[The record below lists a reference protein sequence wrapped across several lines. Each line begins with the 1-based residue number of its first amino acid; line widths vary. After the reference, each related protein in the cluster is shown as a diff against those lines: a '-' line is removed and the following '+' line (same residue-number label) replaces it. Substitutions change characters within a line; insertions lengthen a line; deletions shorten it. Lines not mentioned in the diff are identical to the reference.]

1 MTNDENSVLDD
12 VKGWLRERGLTKSN
26 LKAYKY
32 YLPYLVGGGKAWT
45 PQSVTFELTLR
56 CNLSCQMCPLDLP
69 RLMHDKSD
77 PERVKERQR
86 HELTTDEIKR
96 VIDDIAEMG
105 VQDMTITGGE
115 VFLRKDIF
123 EIVEHI
129 TRTPIHLCL
138 NSNGWFL
145 RPEEARRL
153 VALRPH
159 ALSISVDG
167 PDDLHDEIRRGK
179 GSFKRLLEGIH
190 NVQEAKRELGLKRP
204 KIGITVTIS
213 ALNQSRYS
221 EVLDQLKDAGV
232 DTVDFDYM
240 FYTTPEHDRQ
250 TEELIPLPV
259 QRKEE
264 NQDLPKYLRQVD
276 GQTLHREAQRAIR
289 KGEQYD
295 IPIGFGP
302 PLETAEQMER
312 RFLDDEYAFVEK
324 CFYPWKTFRVSP
336 YGDVYSC
343 SIDVAFGNVR
353 ERSVKEIWN
362 NEAYQTFRRALKKRR
377 LFPKCAKCCA
387 LNNEFW
393 KYLPTIG

>member
-1 MTNDENSVLDD
+1 MTNDENTVLDD

-26 LKAYKY
+26 LKSYKY

-69 RLMHDKSD
+69 RIMHDKTD
-77 PERVKERQR
+77 PEFIKERQS
-86 HELTTDEIKR
+86 HELTTEEVKR
-96 VIDDIAEMG
+96 TITDIAEMG

-115 VFLRKDIF
+115 VFLRKDVF

-129 TRTPIHLCL
+129 TNTPIHLCV
-138 NSNGWFL
+138 NTNGWFL
-145 RPEEARRL
+145 RPDEARRL
-153 VALRPH
+153 VSLKPH
-159 ALSISVDG
+159 ALSISIDG

-179 GSFKRLLEGIH
+179 GSFRRLLEGIR
-190 NVQEAKRELGLKRP
+190 NIQAAKKELGVKRP
-204 KIGITVTIS
+204 KIGITVTVS
-213 ALNQSRYS
+213 ALNQGRYS
-221 EVLDQLKDAGV
+221 EVLDWLKDTGV

-240 FYTTPEHDRQ
+240 FYTTPDHNRQ
-250 TEELIPLPV
+250 TEQLIPLPV
-259 QRKEE
+259 HHKEE
-264 NQDLPKYLRQVD
+264 NQDLPMYLRQVN
-276 GQTLHREAQRAIR
+276 GQTLLEESQKAVR
-289 KGEQYD
+289 KGEEYG
-295 IPIGFGP
+295 IPVGFGP
-302 PLETAEQMER
+302 PLKTAEEMER

-324 CFYPWKTFRVSP
+324 CFYPWKTFRISP

-353 ERSVKEIWN
+353 EKSVKEIWN
-362 NEAYQTFRRALKKRR
+362 NDAYQTFRRALKKRR

-393 KYLPTIG
+393 KYLPAI

>member
-12 VKGWLRERGLTKSN
+12 MKGWLRERGLTKSN
-26 LKAYKY
+26 LKSYKY
-32 YLPYLVGGGKAWT
+32 WLPYTFAGGKAWT

-69 RLMHDKSD
+69 RIMHDKSN
-77 PERVKERQR
+77 PEFIKDRQR
-86 HELTTDEIKR
+86 HELSTEEVKR
-96 VIDDIAEMG
+96 VIDDIAAMG
-105 VQDMTITGGE
+105 VEDMTITGGE
-115 VFLRKDIF
+115 VFLRKDVF
-123 EIVEHI
+123 EIIEHI
-129 TRTPIHLCL
+129 TRTPIHLCV
-138 NSNGWFL
+138 NTNGWFL

-153 VALRPH
+153 VGLRPH
-159 ALSISVDG
+159 ALSISIDG

-179 GSFKRLLEGIH
+179 GSFRRLLEGIR
-190 NVQEAKRELGLKRP
+190 NIQEAKRELGVKRP
-204 KIGITVTIS
+204 KIGITVTVS
-213 ALNQSRYS
+213 ALNQHRYS
-221 EVLDQLKDAGV
+221 EVLDWLKGTGV

-250 TEELIPLPV
+250 TEALIPLPV
-259 QRKEE
+259 HHKEE
-264 NQDLPKYLRQVD
+264 DQDLPMYLRQVN
-276 GQTLHREAQRAIR
+276 GHVLHEESQKAIR
-289 KGEQYD
+289 KGEEYG

-302 PLETAEQMER
+302 PLKSPEEMER

-324 CFYPWKTFRVSP
+324 CFYPWKTFRISP

-353 ERSVKEIWN
+353 DHSVREIWN
-362 NEAYQTFRRALKKRR
+362 NEAYQTFRRVLKKRR

-393 KYLPTIG
+393 KYLPTLG

>member
-12 VKGWLRERGLTKSN
+12 VKGWLRERGITKSN
-26 LKAYKY
+26 LGFYKY
-32 YLPYLVGGGKAWT
+32 YVPYAVGRGKAWT

-69 RLMHDKSD
+69 RIMHDKTNPD
-77 PERVKERQR
+77 FVKERQR
-86 HELTTDEIKR
+86 AELSTAEVKE
-96 VIDDIAEMG
+96 VIDDIAGMG

-115 VFLRKDIF
+115 VFLRKDVF
-123 EIVEHI
+123 EIIGHI
-129 TRTPIHLCL
+129 TRTPIHLCV
-138 NSNGWFL
+138 NTNGWFL

-153 VALRPH
+153 VELKPH
-159 ALSISVDG
+159 ALSISIDG

-179 GSFKRLLEGIH
+179 GSFRRLLEGIR
-190 NVQEAKRELGLKRP
+190 NIQAAKKELGVKRP

-213 ALNQSRYS
+213 ALNQHRYS
-221 EVLDQLKDAGV
+221 EVLDWLKDVGV

-240 FYTTPEHDRQ
+240 FYTTPDHNRQ
-250 TEELIPLPV
+250 TEALIPLPV

-264 NQDLPKYLRQVD
+264 DQNLPMYLRQVNGD
-276 GQTLHREAQRAIR
+276 TLYEESQKAIR
-289 KGEQYD
+289 KGEEYG
-295 IPIGFGP
+295 ISVGFGP
-302 PLETAEQMER
+302 PLKTPKEMER

-324 CFYPWKTFRVSP
+324 CFYPWKTFRISP

-353 ERSVKEIWN
+353 DASVAEIWN
-362 NEAYQTFRRALKKRR
+362 NQAYQTFRKALKKRR

-393 KYLPTIG
+393 KRLPAL

>member
-1 MTNDENSVLDD
+1 MTNDENSVLDEM
-12 VKGWLRERGLTKSN
+12 KGWLRDHGLTKSN
-26 LKAYKY
+26 LKSYKY
-32 YLPYLVGGGKAWT
+32 YVPYLVGGGKAWT

-69 RLMHDKSD
+69 RMMHDKTHPD
-77 PERVKERQR
+77 FVKERQR
-86 HELTTDEIKR
+86 AELGTEEVKR
-96 VIDDIAEMG
+96 VITDIAEMG

-115 VFLRKDIF
+115 VFLRKDVF

-129 TRTPIHLCL
+129 TKTPIHLCV
-138 NSNGWFL
+138 NTNGWFL
-145 RPEEARRL
+145 RPDEARHL
-153 VALRPH
+153 VSLKPH
-159 ALSISVDG
+159 ALSISIDG

-179 GSFKRLLEGIH
+179 GSFRRLLEGIK
-190 NVQEAKRELGLKRP
+190 NIQEAKRELGVKRP

-221 EVLDQLKDAGV
+221 EVLDWLKDTGV

-240 FYTTPEHDRQ
+240 FYTTPEHNRQ

-259 QRKEE
+259 HHKEE
-264 NQDLPKYLRQVD
+264 DQDLPMYLRQVN
-276 GQTLHREAQRAIR
+276 GHTLFEESQKAVR
-289 KGEQYD
+289 KGEEYG

-302 PLETAEQMER
+302 PLKTPEEMER

-324 CFYPWKTFRVSP
+324 CFYPWKTFRISP

-353 ERSVKEIWN
+353 DQSVKEIWN
-362 NEAYQTFRRALKKRR
+362 NQAYQTFRKALKKRR

-393 KYLPTIG
+393 KYLPAIG